1 MNINKYKGMFRMAN
15 LFTIIGMVVVSYVIA
30 KFVVGEVN
38 KDEEMITVRELIK
51 DYEDFKRGA

>member
-1 MNINKYKGMFRMAN
+1 MAN